1 MKTKETQQL
10 LEEDLKREARNG
22 DFVSNLLCPKCKK
35 VITNLDLKHWKCS
48 KCKAEFRVV
57 FVKPQK
63 KDKVYFGTVSKTGK
77 FKLKWQTTK

>member
-35 VITNLDLKHWKCS
+35 VITNLDLRHWKCI
-48 KCKAEFRVV
+48 KCGAEFKVD
-57 FVKPQK
+57 FIKPQK
-63 KDKVYFGTVSKTGK
+63 EDQVYFGIVSKTGK
-77 FKLKWQTTK
+77 FKLKWQTK